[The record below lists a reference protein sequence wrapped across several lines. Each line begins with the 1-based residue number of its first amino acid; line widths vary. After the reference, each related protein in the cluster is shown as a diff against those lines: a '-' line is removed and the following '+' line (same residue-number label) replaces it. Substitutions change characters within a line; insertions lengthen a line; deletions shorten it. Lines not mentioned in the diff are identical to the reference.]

1 MKQTDKFEIFI
12 TTQLGLEHLL
22 YDEIKKF
29 EFTNPVLLVG
39 GVSITGD
46 WVDVWKA
53 NMYLR
58 GATKVLARIGEF
70 RAFHLAQLDKRA
82 RKFPWHITISKGMSI
97 KAEVVTNRKNKIYH
111 AGAAVERIERAIS
124 EEIGSKIAGSVS
136 SADIVFKIR
145 IIDNN
150 VIISIDTSG
159 DGLYKRGYKLAT
171 GKAPIRENIASLA
184 LYYCGYTGNEPV
196 LDPMC
201 GSGTFIIEAAEISRN
216 LMPGR
221 NRKFSFQ
228 NLNSYDEK
236 LVDYFVKKWENKISE
251 FTFFGMDRNHNV
263 VEHSIQNSKRAGID
277 DISNFKAHSIER
289 LSRPKG
295 PEGLVIVNPPYGSR
309 IGKKKDLFSLYR
321 TFGEKMKN
329 EFSGWRV
336 GMITSDN
343 ALAQSTRLPLE
354 ASELTISNGGLK
366 IQIYKTRALE

>member
-277 DISNFKAHSIER
+277 DISNFKAQSIER

>member
-22 YDEIKKF
+22 HDEIKKF

-82 RKFPWHITISKGMSI
+82 RKFPWHITIPQGISI

-228 NLNSYDEK
+228 NLNSYDET

-277 DISNFKAHSIER
+277 DISNFKAQSIER

-343 ALAQSTRLPLE
+343 ALAQSTKLPLIS
-354 ASELTISNGGLK
+354 SELAISNGGLK
-366 IQIYKTRALE
+366 IHLYRTETLA

>member
-29 EFTNPVLLVG
+29 KFINPVLLVG

-53 NMYLR
+53 NLYLR

-82 RKFPWHITISKGMSI
+82 RKFPWHITIPKGMSI

-124 EEIGSKIAGSVS
+124 EELGSKIAGSIS
-136 SADIVFKIR
+136 SADIVLKIR

-150 VIISIDTSG
+150 VIISLDTSG

-184 LYYCGYTGNEPV
+184 LYYCGYSGNEPV
-196 LDPMC
+196 IDPMC
-201 GSGTFIIEAAEISRN
+201 GSGTIIIEAAEISRN

-221 NRKFSFQ
+221 NRKFAFQ
-228 NLNSYDEK
+228 KFNSYDEK
-236 LVDYFVKKWENKISE
+236 LVEHFVKKWQNKASALT
-251 FTFFGMDRNHNV
+251 FTGMDRNPNV
-263 VEHSIQNSKRAGID
+263 VEHSYQNSIRAGID
-277 DISNFKAHSIER
+277 DISNFKTQSIEK
-289 LSRPKG
+289 LTRPNG
-295 PEGLVIVNPPYGSR
+295 PSGLVIVNPPYGSR

-321 TFGEKMKN
+321 KFGEKMKN

-343 ALAQSTRLPLE
+343 ALAQSTKLPLVS
-354 ASELTISNGGLK
+354 SELAISNGGLK
-366 IQIYKTRALE
+366 IRVYKTGILA

>member
-236 LVDYFVKKWENKISE
+236 LVDYFIKKWENKISE

-277 DISNFKAHSIER
+277 DISNFKAQSIER

>member
-82 RKFPWHITISKGMSI
+82 RKFPWHITIPQGISI

-221 NRKFSFQ
+221 RRKFSFQ

-236 LVDYFVKKWENKISE
+236 LVDYFIKKWENKISE

-277 DISNFKAHSIER
+277 DISNFKAQSIER

-343 ALAQSTRLPLE
+343 ALAQSTKLPLIS
-354 ASELTISNGGLK
+354 SELAISNGGLK
-366 IQIYKTRALE
+366 IHLYRTETLA

>member
-22 YDEIKKF
+22 HDEIKKF

-46 WVDVWKA
+46 WADVWKA

-82 RKFPWHITISKGMSI
+82 RKFPWHITIPQGISI

-277 DISNFKAHSIER
+277 DISNFKAQSIEK

-321 TFGEKMKN
+321 TFG
-329 EFSGWRV
+329 
-336 GMITSDN
+336 
-343 ALAQSTRLPLE
+343 
-354 ASELTISNGGLK
+354 
-366 IQIYKTRALE
+366 

>member
-22 YDEIKKF
+22 HDEIKKF

-236 LVDYFVKKWENKISE
+236 LVDYFIKKWENKISE

-263 VEHSIQNSKRAGID
+263 VDHSIQNSKRAGID
-277 DISNFKAHSIER
+277 DISNFKAQSIER

-336 GMITSDN
+336 GMVTSDN
-343 ALAQSTRLPLE
+343 ALAQSTKLPLIS
-354 ASELTISNGGLK
+354 SELAISNGGLK
-366 IQIYKTRALE
+366 IHLYRTETLA

>member
-22 YDEIKKF
+22 HDEIKKF

-82 RKFPWHITISKGMSI
+82 RKFPWHITISKSMSI

-236 LVDYFVKKWENKISE
+236 LVDYFIKKWENKISE

-277 DISNFKAHSIER
+277 DISNFKAQSIER

-336 GMITSDN
+336 GMVTSDN
-343 ALAQSTRLPLE
+343 ALAQSTKLPLIS
-354 ASELTISNGGLK
+354 SELAISNGGLK
-366 IQIYKTRALE
+366 IHLYRTETLA

>member
-22 YDEIKKF
+22 HDEIKKF

-236 LVDYFVKKWENKISE
+236 LVDYFIKKWENKISE

-277 DISNFKAHSIER
+277 DISNFKAQSIER

>member
-22 YDEIKKF
+22 HDEIKKF

-236 LVDYFVKKWENKISE
+236 LVDYFIKKWENKISE

-277 DISNFKAHSIER
+277 DISNFKAQSIEK
-289 LSRPKG
+289 LSRPNG

-343 ALAQSTRLPLE
+343 ALAQSTKLPLIS
-354 ASELTISNGGLK
+354 SELAISNGGLK
-366 IQIYKTRALE
+366 IHLYRTETLA

>member
-22 YDEIKKF
+22 HDEIKKF

-82 RKFPWHITISKGMSI
+82 RKFPWHITISKGMCI

-251 FTFFGMDRNHNV
+251 FTFFGMDRNYNV
-263 VEHSIQNSKRAGID
+263 VEHSIQNSKRAGIY
-277 DISNFKAHSIER
+277 DISNFKAQSIER

-343 ALAQSTRLPLE
+343 ALAQSTKLPLIS
-354 ASELTISNGGLK
+354 SELAISNGGLK
-366 IQIYKTRALE
+366 IHLYRTETLA

>member
-22 YDEIKKF
+22 HDEIKKF

-82 RKFPWHITISKGMSI
+82 RKFPWHITIPQGISI

-236 LVDYFVKKWENKISE
+236 LVDYFIKKWENKISE

-277 DISNFKAHSIER
+277 DISNFKAQSIEK

-343 ALAQSTRLPLE
+343 ALAQSTKLPLIS
-354 ASELTISNGGLK
+354 SELAISNGGLK
-366 IQIYKTRALE
+366 IHLYRTETLA

>member
-1 MKQTDKFEIFI
+1 MKQTGKFEIFI

-22 YDEIKKF
+22 HDEIKKF

-236 LVDYFVKKWENKISE
+236 LVDYFIKKWENKISE

-277 DISNFKAHSIER
+277 DISNFKAQSIER

-336 GMITSDN
+336 GMVTSDN
-343 ALAQSTRLPLE
+343 ALAQSTKLPLIS
-354 ASELTISNGGLK
+354 SELAISNGGLK
-366 IQIYKTRALE
+366 IHLYRTETLA

>member
-22 YDEIKKF
+22 HDEIKKF

-124 EEIGSKIAGSVS
+124 EEIGSKIAESVS

-236 LVDYFVKKWENKISE
+236 LVDYFIKKWENKISE
-251 FTFFGMDRNHNV
+251 FTFFGMDRNYNV

-277 DISNFKAHSIER
+277 DISNFKAQSIER

-343 ALAQSTRLPLE
+343 ALAQSTKLPLIS
-354 ASELTISNGGLK
+354 SELAISNGGLK
-366 IQIYKTRALE
+366 IHLYRTETLA

>member
-22 YDEIKKF
+22 HDEIKKF

-82 RKFPWHITISKGMSI
+82 RKFPWHITIPQGISI

-221 NRKFSFQ
+221 NRKFNFQ

-277 DISNFKAHSIER
+277 DISNFKAQSIER

-343 ALAQSTRLPLE
+343 ALAQSTKLPLIS
-354 ASELTISNGGLK
+354 SELAISNGGLK
-366 IQIYKTRALE
+366 IHLYRTETLA

>member
-22 YDEIKKF
+22 HDEIKKF

-82 RKFPWHITISKGMSI
+82 RKFPWHITIPQGISI

-277 DISNFKAHSIER
+277 DISNFKAQSIER

>member
-22 YDEIKKF
+22 QDEIKKF
-29 EFTNPVLLVG
+29 EFTDPVLLVG

-53 NMYLR
+53 NLYLR

-82 RKFPWHITISKGMSI
+82 RKFPWHITIPKGMSI

-124 EEIGSKIAGSVS
+124 EELGSKIAGSIS
-136 SADIVFKIR
+136 SADIVLKIR

-150 VIISIDTSG
+150 VIISLDTSG

-184 LYYCGYTGNEPV
+184 LYYCGYSGNEPV
-196 LDPMC
+196 IDPMC
-201 GSGTFIIEAAEISRN
+201 GSGTIIIEAAEISRN

-221 NRKFSFQ
+221 NRKFAFQ
-228 NLNSYDEK
+228 KFNSYDEK
-236 LVDYFVKKWENKISE
+236 QVEHFVKKWQNKASALT
-251 FTFFGMDRNHNV
+251 FTGMDRNHNV
-263 VEHSIQNSKRAGID
+263 VEHSYQNSIRAGID
-277 DISNFKAHSIER
+277 DISNFKTQSIEK
-289 LSRPKG
+289 LTRPNG
-295 PEGLVIVNPPYGSR
+295 PAGLVIVNPPYGSR

-321 TFGEKMKN
+321 KFGEKMKN

-343 ALAQSTRLPLE
+343 ALAQSTKLLFE
-354 ASELTISNGGLK
+354 SSELAISNGGLK
-366 IQIYKTRALE
+366 IHVYKTGILA

>member
-22 YDEIKKF
+22 QDEIKKF
-29 EFTNPVLLVG
+29 EFTDPVLLVG

-53 NMYLR
+53 NLYLR

-82 RKFPWHITISKGMSI
+82 RKFPWHITIPKGMSI

-124 EEIGSKIAGSVS
+124 EELGSKIAGSIS
-136 SADIVFKIR
+136 SADIVLKIR

-150 VIISIDTSG
+150 VIISLDTSG

-171 GKAPIRENIASLA
+171 GKAPIRENIAALA
-184 LYYCGYTGNEPV
+184 LYYCGYSGNEPV
-196 LDPMC
+196 IDPMC
-201 GSGTFIIEAAEISRN
+201 GSGTIIIEAAEISRN

-221 NRKFSFQ
+221 NRKFAFQ
-228 NLNSYDEK
+228 KFNSYDEK
-236 LVDYFVKKWENKISE
+236 LIEHFVKKWQNKASALT
-251 FTFFGMDRNHNV
+251 FTGMDRNHNV
-263 VEHSIQNSKRAGID
+263 VEHSYQNSIRAGID
-277 DISNFKAHSIER
+277 DISNFKTQSIEK
-289 LSRPKG
+289 LTRPNG
-295 PEGLVIVNPPYGSR
+295 PAGLVIVNPPYGSR

-321 TFGEKMKN
+321 KFGEKMKN

-343 ALAQSTRLPLE
+343 ALAQSTKLPFE
-354 ASELTISNGGLK
+354 SSELAISNGGLK
-366 IQIYKTRALE
+366 IRVYKTGILA

>member
-22 YDEIKKF
+22 HDEIKKF

-82 RKFPWHITISKGMSI
+82 RKFPWHITIPQGISI

-277 DISNFKAHSIER
+277 DISNFKAQSIER

-343 ALAQSTRLPLE
+343 ALAQSTKLPLIS
-354 ASELTISNGGLK
+354 SELAISNGGLK
-366 IQIYKTRALE
+366 IHLYRTETLA

>member
-12 TTQLGLEHLL
+12 TTQPGLENLL

-29 EFTNPVLLVG
+29 AFTNPVLLVG

-53 NMYLR
+53 NLYLR

-184 LYYCGYTGNEPV
+184 LYYCGYSGNEPGLRSDV
-196 LDPMC
+196 WFWNIYYRSC
-201 GSGTFIIEAAEISRN
+201 RN
-216 LMPGR
+216 
-221 NRKFSFQ
+221 
-228 NLNSYDEK
+228 
-236 LVDYFVKKWENKISE
+236 
-251 FTFFGMDRNHNV
+251 
-263 VEHSIQNSKRAGID
+263 
-277 DISNFKAHSIER
+277 
-289 LSRPKG
+289 
-295 PEGLVIVNPPYGSR
+295 
-309 IGKKKDLFSLYR
+309 
-321 TFGEKMKN
+321 
-329 EFSGWRV
+329 
-336 GMITSDN
+336 IT
-343 ALAQSTRLPLE
+343 
-354 ASELTISNGGLK
+354 
-366 IQIYKTRALE
+366 

>member
-1 MKQTDKFEIFI
+1 
-12 TTQLGLEHLL
+12 
-22 YDEIKKF
+22 
-29 EFTNPVLLVG
+29 
-39 GVSITGD
+39 
-46 WVDVWKA
+46 VDVWKA

-236 LVDYFVKKWENKISE
+236 LVDYFIKKWENKISE

-277 DISNFKAHSIER
+277 DISNFKAQSIER

-343 ALAQSTRLPLE
+343 ALAQSTKLPLIS
-354 ASELTISNGGLK
+354 SELAISNGGLK
-366 IQIYKTRALE
+366 IHLYRTETLA

>member
-22 YDEIKKF
+22 HDEIKKF

-277 DISNFKAHSIER
+277 DISNFKAQSIEK
-289 LSRPKG
+289 LSRPNG

>member
-22 YDEIKKF
+22 HDEIKKF

-46 WVDVWKA
+46 WADVWKA

-82 RKFPWHITISKGMSI
+82 RKFPWHITIPQGISI

-228 NLNSYDEK
+228 NLNSYDET

-277 DISNFKAHSIER
+277 DISNFKAQSIER

-343 ALAQSTRLPLE
+343 ALAQSTKLPLIS
-354 ASELTISNGGLK
+354 SELAISNGGLK
-366 IQIYKTRALE
+366 IHLYRTETLA

>member
-22 YDEIKKF
+22 HDEIKKF

-82 RKFPWHITISKGMSI
+82 RKFPWHITIPQGISI

-236 LVDYFVKKWENKISE
+236 LVDYFIKKWENKISE

-277 DISNFKAHSIER
+277 DISNFKAQSIER

-343 ALAQSTRLPLE
+343 ALAQSTKLPLIS
-354 ASELTISNGGLK
+354 SELAISNGGLK
-366 IQIYKTRALE
+366 IHLYRTETLA

>member
-82 RKFPWHITISKGMSI
+82 RKFPWHITIPQGISI

-236 LVDYFVKKWENKISE
+236 LVDYFIKKWENKISE

-277 DISNFKAHSIER
+277 DISNFKAQSIER

-343 ALAQSTRLPLE
+343 ALAQSTKLPLIS
-354 ASELTISNGGLK
+354 SELAISNGGLK
-366 IQIYKTRALE
+366 IHLYRTETLA

>member
-22 YDEIKKF
+22 HDEIKKF

-124 EEIGSKIAGSVS
+124 EEIGSKIAESVS

-236 LVDYFVKKWENKISE
+236 LVDYFIKKWENKISE

-277 DISNFKAHSIER
+277 DISNFKAQSIER

-336 GMITSDN
+336 GMVTSDN
-343 ALAQSTRLPLE
+343 ALAQSTKLPLIS
-354 ASELTISNGGLK
+354 SELAISNGGLK
-366 IQIYKTRALE
+366 IHLYRTETLA

>member
-22 YDEIKKF
+22 HDEIKKF

-82 RKFPWHITISKGMSI
+82 RKFPWHITISKDMSI

-124 EEIGSKIAGSVS
+124 EEIGSKIAESVS

-236 LVDYFVKKWENKISE
+236 LVDYFIKKWENKISE

-277 DISNFKAHSIER
+277 DISNFKAQSIER

-343 ALAQSTRLPLE
+343 ALAQSTKLPLIS
-354 ASELTISNGGLK
+354 SELAISNGGLK
-366 IQIYKTRALE
+366 IHLYRTETLA

>member
-22 YDEIKKF
+22 HDEIKKF

-236 LVDYFVKKWENKISE
+236 LVDYFIKKWENKISE
-251 FTFFGMDRNHNV
+251 FTFFGMDRNYNV

-277 DISNFKAHSIER
+277 DISNFKAQSIER

-336 GMITSDN
+336 GMVTSDN
-343 ALAQSTRLPLE
+343 ALAQSTKLPLIS
-354 ASELTISNGGLK
+354 SELAISNGGLK
-366 IQIYKTRALE
+366 IHLYRTETLA